1 MIETPLEL
9 PCGAVLPNRL
19 ANAAMTERI
28 AEPGNHAGARLIRLY
43 RAWAEGGCGLQ
54 ITGNIQ
60 VERRHLEAAG
70 NVILDAAGDVARL
83 AEMAAAAK
91 SGGAPAFAQISHA
104 GRQTPAG
111 VNPAP
116 YAPSAVK
123 LTEAGVGHGDPV
135 EMPAEEVAA
144 VIAAFGATAAGCKAA
159 GFDGIQIHS
168 AHGYLLSNF
177 LNPLANLR
185 TDRFGG
191 SAEARARPLLEAVAA
206 VRAACGPGFAISVKL
221 NAADFLK
228 GGFDLPDCARVAGWL
243 QEAGVDLLEV
253 SGGNYEQ
260 PAMIRG
266 RPKDGAD
273 DRRESTIAREA
284 FFLDYAAELRRSV
297 SLPMMV
303 TGGFRTREGMEAAL
317 ASGAADVIGLGRP
330 LCLEPDLPRRLIAG
344 ETDRAID
351 AEKDVSPRGAVM
363 AWYYEQIFRI
373 SEGLAPDP
381 SITGTEARE
390 RFVAREAANLE
401 AYRAAAASAA

>member
-1 MIETPLEL
+1 MIESPYEL
-9 PCGAVLPNRL
+9 PCGVVLPNRL

-43 RAWAEGGCGLQ
+43 RTWAEGGCGLQ

-70 NVILDAAGDVARL
+70 NVILDEAGDVARL
-83 AEMAAAAK
+83 AHLAAAAK
-91 SGGAPAFAQISHA
+91 AGGAPAFAQISHA
-104 GRQTPAG
+104 GRQTPVG

-116 YAPSAVK
+116 HAPSAVK

-135 EMPAEEVAA
+135 EMSAEEVEA
-144 VIAAFGATAAGCKAA
+144 VIVAFGATAARCQAA

-168 AHGYLLSNF
+168 AHGYLLSSF

-206 VRAACGPGFAISVKL
+206 IRAACGAGFAVSVKL

-228 GGFDLPDCARVAGWL
+228 GGFDLPDCVRVAGWL
-243 QEAGVDLLEV
+243 ETAGVDLLEV

-266 RPKDGAD
+266 RPD

-330 LCLEPDLPRRLIAG
+330 LCLEPDLPARLIAG

-351 AEKDVSPRGAVM
+351 AEKDVTPRGAVM
-363 AWYYEQIFRI
+363 AWYYEQIFRM

-381 SITGTEARE
+381 SITGAEARE

-401 AYRAAAASAA
+401 AYRVA

>member
-1 MIETPLEL
+1 MIESPYEL
-9 PCGAVLPNRL
+9 PCGVVLPNRL

-43 RAWAEGGCGLQ
+43 RTWAEGGCGLQ

-70 NVILDAAGDVARL
+70 NVILDEAGDVARL
-83 AEMAAAAK
+83 AHLAEAAK
-91 SGGAPAFAQISHA
+91 AGGAPAFAQISHA
-104 GRQTPAG
+104 GRQTPVG

-116 YAPSAVK
+116 HAPSAVK

-135 EMPAEEVAA
+135 EMSAEQVEA
-144 VIAAFGATAAGCKAA
+144 VIVAFGATAARCQAA

-168 AHGYLLSNF
+168 AHGYLLSSF

-206 VRAACGPGFAISVKL
+206 IRAACGAGFAISVKL

-228 GGFDLPDCARVAGWL
+228 GGFDLPDCVRVAGWL
-243 QEAGVDLLEV
+243 ETAGVDLLEV

-266 RPKDGAD
+266 RPD

-330 LCLEPDLPRRLIAG
+330 LCLEPDLPARLIAG

-351 AEKDVSPRGAVM
+351 AEKDVTPRGAVM
-363 AWYYEQIFRI
+363 AWYYEQIFRM

-381 SITGTEARE
+381 SITGAEARE

-401 AYRAAAASAA
+401 AYRAA